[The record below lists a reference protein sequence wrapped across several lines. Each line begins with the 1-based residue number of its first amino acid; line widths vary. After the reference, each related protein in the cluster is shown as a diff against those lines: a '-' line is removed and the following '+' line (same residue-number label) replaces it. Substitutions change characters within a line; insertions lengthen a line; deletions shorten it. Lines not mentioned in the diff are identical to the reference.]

1 MKIIIEGN
9 KEVLEK
15 ITRENRLR
23 VSRNEIKIIHEDEKI
38 VKPVKNEKTKID
50 EPLPKEA
57 TSVKKP
63 VKKRK

>member
-38 VKPVKNEKTKID
+38 VKPVKNEKTNID

>member
-38 VKPVKNEKTKID
+38 IKPVKNEKTKID
-50 EPLPKEA
+50 ESLPKEA